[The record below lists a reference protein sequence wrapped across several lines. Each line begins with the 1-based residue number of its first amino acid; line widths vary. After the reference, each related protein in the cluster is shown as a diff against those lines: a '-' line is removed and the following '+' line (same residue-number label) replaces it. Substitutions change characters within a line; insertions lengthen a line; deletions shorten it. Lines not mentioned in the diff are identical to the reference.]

1 MTINIEK
8 LTPLTKPMLLAYQLT
23 LVGYFGLIL
32 LIPLWNL
39 WWFPSE
45 RFSNITLTIVWLL
58 PLAFPFIGLIKKK
71 PYTYAWSGFIA
82 VLYVCHALTCLITN
96 KDEIMA
102 ILLELFL
109 ASLFLFASMYFAKWR
124 AQQLHSN
131 SEKSRSE
138 Q

>member
-8 LTPLTKPMLLAYQLT
+8 L
-23 LVGYFGLIL
+23 
-32 LIPLWNL
+32 
-39 WWFPSE
+39 WFPSE

-102 ILLELFL
+102 ILLE
-109 ASLFLFASMYFAKWR
+109 
-124 AQQLHSN
+124 
-131 SEKSRSE
+131 KSRSE